1 MAKRIRVPAVIV
13 IVSMSLN
20 LNAMSKGETFNPVI
34 EPPSCINN
42 HGENVQFVSRAT
54 SQSQIAAG
62 MANRSA
68 DGKPII
74 YRMNYENA
82 DPAFQRFIDFHEC
95 AHHQVG
101 HVDQPHPQRNSYE
114 HLMNESIADCVAIL
128 RVREEADESFS
139 AVIESL
145 EDAMTLVGFP
155 KSSTDSRL
163 SNIMNCYQNYGS
175 STEFIGGVLEKQS
188 DS

>member
-1 MAKRIRVPAVIV
+1 MAKWIRVPAVIV

-20 LNAMSKGETFNPVI
+20 LNAVVMGDTLNPVI
-34 EPPSCINN
+34 TPPSCINN
-42 HGENVQFVSRAT
+42 LGETVQFVSRT
-54 SQSQIAAG
+54 TNQGRFAAG
-62 MANRSA
+62 MANRDA
-68 DGKPII
+68 DGKPVI
-74 YRMNYENA
+74 YRMNYEKA
-82 DPAFQRFIDFHEC
+82 DPAFQRFVDYHEC

-101 HVDQPHPQRNSYE
+101 HVDRPHPPRNSYE

-145 EDAMTLVGFP
+145 ESAMTLVGFP

-175 STEFIGGVLEKQS
+175 STDFIGGVLEKQS

>member
-1 MAKRIRVPAVIV
+1 LAKRLRVTAVLV
-13 IVSMSLN
+13 MVSMN
-20 LNAMSKGETFNPVI
+20 LNAMAMGDTLNPVI
-34 EPPSCINN
+34 APPRCINN

-62 MANRSA
+62 MANRNA
-68 DGKPII
+68 DGKPVI

-139 AVIESL
+139 AVIASL
-145 EDAMTLVGFP
+145 ESAMTWVGFP

-175 STEFIGGVLEKQS
+175 STDFIGGVLEKQS